1 MTDQEKLSS
10 ILNLIS
16 DKSRVIQ
23 LELDS
28 VDPENSNYD
37 LLLEIMSAQI
47 STLDEI
53 YNDATKIKN
62 HDN

>member
-16 DKSRVIQ
+16 DKSRIIQ

>member
-1 MTDQEKLSS
+1 MTDQEKLIS
-10 ILNLIS
+10 IINLIS
-16 DKSRVIQ
+16 DKSSIIQ

-28 VDPENSNYD
+28 VDPENSNYN

-47 STLDEI
+47 SILDEI

>member
-1 MTDQEKLSS
+1 MTDQEKLSN
-10 ILNLIS
+10 IINLIS
-16 DKSRVIQ
+16 DKSKIIQ